1 MEMGSGEKM
10 ENFPASL
17 RVIFLFYRLTP
28 FPHSHPPLRVQ
39 ESFVQT
45 VSSQVG
51 CASNRGGYGT
61 RLVAGSLHA
70 LLPRALQARSSTQTF
85 TPVGRPERSKR
96 LFLLVAANCHT
107 VPGALGSGGGN

>member
-1 MEMGSGEKM
+1 MTNPLVAKLRLLGNAVKETESGEEM

-28 FPHSHPPLRVQ
+28 FPHSHPPLRVG

-51 CASNRGGYGT
+51 CASDRKS
-61 RLVAGSLHA
+61 GS
-70 LLPRALQARSSTQTF
+70 
-85 TPVGRPERSKR
+85 V
-96 LFLLVAANCHT
+96 C
-107 VPGALGSGGGN
+107 